1 MKDAGILCT
10 GAGTF
15 VCSGP
20 AFYCTG
26 LADGRHTV
34 SSALSNGDV
43 IKILGTA
50 IATYQPIMFFHN
62 DAFTIGSVPIPQLY
76 ATDTLLTTNDGLQ
89 IRISKFADGLANKQM
104 VRFDFQP
111 AYGTFNPFFAGQGYG
126 NP

>member
-1 MKDAGILCT
+1 M
-10 GAGTF
+10 
-15 VCSGP
+15 P
-20 AFYCTG
+20 
-26 LADGRHTV
+26 
-34 SSALSNGDV
+34 SS
-43 IKILGTA
+43 LGTA
-50 IATYQPIMFFHN
+50 NTTYQPNMFFHK
-62 DAFTIGSVPIPQLY
+62 DAFTIGSVPIPKLY